1 MLIDGRETAG
11 ALRVQLAAAQDHR
24 DQARGSLADTRAD
37 LERQRA
43 EGRAQGEQLERV
55 AKQLEDEQRSRDTQ
69 QQQVKKAEHKNAL
82 RSTFEVLHS
91 SKREEV
97 KHERRVKQQNAEML
111 RATRDYE
118 LERAKKARESIRAH
132 QKAVKERF
140 EKQRQAHQEFLAQDF
155 IHMIAMEDRRRDEIE
170 KDIAAMEIEE
180 RQHIDRLRALQER
193 LTNGLRG
200 YAVSSAW
207 VAALL
212 VRTERCVSARAR
224 LTAAVAGLRG
234 EQRALLRR
242 AGGAPVA
249 GAPPARRARALLPSS
264 TVSSVSCGCG
274 RPEDLRRTL

>member
-1 MLIDGRETAG
+1 MMPAAMMMSNASHVSSVTSNPMLNAKLTR
-11 ALRVQLAAAQDHR
+11 RKVQQDMELLSNR
-24 DQARGSLADTRAD
+24 I
-37 LERQRA
+37 ERLRA
-43 EGRAQGEQLERV
+43 EERKAKGKVMETKLRGQEIISLQKRNEQMHAAKLL

-180 RQHIDRLRALQER
+180 RQHIDRLRALQEEQKIAYDE
-193 LTNGLRG
+193 LEQ
-200 YAVSSAW
+200 
-207 VAALL
+207 ALA
-212 VRTERCVSARAR
+212 S
-224 LTAAVAGLRG
+224 
-234 EQRALLRR
+234 
-242 AGGAPVA
+242 
-249 GAPPARRARALLPSS
+249 
-264 TVSSVSCGCG
+264 
-274 RPEDLRRTL
+274 